1 MTAFAEW
8 SIRFR
13 LARRFSTDVEAH
25 RGPLCHYCRFLVFRL
40 AKFGHAVAAKINRK
54 MPITKPTLPAV
65 RRNRYQNECAHVRV
79 FFRGFSTGNHWRFM
93 WYRALIMKRNNACF
107 RAACVRVSA
116 QCQEN
121 ENWLTGSGYDY
132 SRKLRL
138 CAITLKYIACD
149 TFKRR
154 GTGEYDSD
162 SGLFFKNGFDT
173 RSSGAANQRQIEC
186 DILTANNCYT
196 RKSTEDLLPV

>member
-1 MTAFAEW
+1 MTSFAEW
-8 SIRFR
+8 TICFH
-13 LARRFSTDVEAH
+13 LERRYSTDTEAH
-25 RGPLCHYCRFLVFRL
+25 RGPIPLLSFPRFSTHNVRTHRCG
-40 AKFGHAVAAKINRK
+40 KKKNRK

-93 WYRALIMKRNNACF
+93 WYCALIMKRNNACF
-107 RAACVRVSA
+107 RAVRVRVFA

-121 ENWLTGSGYDY
+121 ENWLTGNVYDY

-149 TFKRR
+149 AFKSRR
-154 GTGEYDSD
+154 TGKYDLD
-162 SGLFFKNGFDT
+162 SGFLKMVLTLVRLGPQTNGKLNVIF
-173 RSSGAANQRQIEC
+173 
-186 DILTANNCYT
+186 
-196 RKSTEDLLPV
+196 